1 MESGKD
7 VTGTQVILKVHPAF
21 WRGSTDRALGSLL
34 ISAGAVF
41 WFLREWPWT
50 QWAPAALMLA
60 AAALLAWGKL
70 ESSCTSLTLDTRRL
84 RYKTGVLAR
93 RGNDVGL
100 LQIRSISVHQSIWQR
115 LVGVGTLLIHTAGD
129 EPEIAVASVPRP
141 EDTRKAIQEAV
152 DRMRWDTSQRTE

>member
-34 ISAGAVF
+34 IAAGAVF
-41 WFLREWPWT
+41 WFLEEWPWT

-84 RYKTGVLAR
+84 RYKAGVLAR

-115 LVGVGTLLIHTAGD
+115 LVGIGTLLIHTAGD